1 VPYLELPSSALA
13 PGTSPVRVHYRDA
26 GEGCAI
32 VILHGG
38 WGYEIYPF
46 ERQVDVLAVRH
57 RVVIPDRTGYGQS
70 GRLERQA
77 TDFHHRAAAE
87 TFALIDALALD
98 RPIVWGH
105 SDGAVI
111 ALLMGLA
118 DPDRVSGLI
127 VEAVH
132 FFRSKP
138 GSRGFFEAM
147 TRDPDGL
154 GERATSVLAR
164 AHGEPWREVL
174 RANGDAWL
182 RIAGDAA
189 AATSDLYGGR
199 LGDLRVPTLVIH
211 GGKDPRTEPG
221 ELDAMRKVLHVGADL
236 GRPEGGASSAPTT
249 HIVVLPEAGHSPH
262 SERATADEVT
272 QLADRFVREL
282 FSDPPAPAAEPAQPG
297 LPAQPDRPDL
307 LGLPDPPGLPA
318 PPARRDQR

>member
-1 VPYLELPSSALA
+1 MPYLELPSSALA
-13 PGTSPVRVHYRDA
+13 PAASPVRVYYRDA
-26 GEGCAI
+26 GRGRAI

-46 ERQVDVLAVRH
+46 GRQIAALAVHH

-127 VEAVH
+127 LEAVH
-132 FFRSKP
+132 FLRSKP
-138 GSRGFFEAM
+138 GSREFFEAM
-147 TRDPDGL
+147 RRDPDVL

-164 AHGEPWREVL
+164 DHGEQWREVL

-182 RIAGDAA
+182 RIAADPAPA
-189 AATSDLYGGR
+189 PDLYGAR

-221 ELDAMRKVLHVGADL
+221 EFEAFRDVLTRRAEALRHF
-236 GRPEGGASSAPTT
+236 E
-249 HIVVLPEAGHSPH
+249 VLPEGGHSPH
-262 SERATADEVT
+262 SERATADDVT
-272 QLADRFVREL
+272 RIAERFVREL
-282 FSDPPAPAAEPAQPG
+282 LSDTFAGPGVPDPADRPGQPD
-297 LPAQPDRPDL
+297 QPDRA
-307 LGLPDPPGLPA
+307 DPPVQPDEPVPPVAQGFSPA
-318 PPARRDQR
+318 KR